1 VRNEIK
7 IPINREFRLH
17 FDQWK
22 DFDNKIIKP
31 HEDRYINSIYYD
43 DDNFITA
50 QNNLSGISERRK
62 YRIRWYGEDIKNF
75 KYEVKLKKNN
85 FGKKIYLNSEKS
97 FNKLDLFSFKNKYFE
112 KKENQFFLNYIN
124 NFNLKPKLKIN
135 YLRSYFL
142 YNGKIRITYDKN
154 INYHLANNFKI
165 GKEKIEDF
173 MDVIEFKFKPEN
185 IGLAQDLIQKSKFV
199 PKRFSKYLRG
209 LYMFGVAN
217 YL

>member
-1 VRNEIK
+1 M
-7 IPINREFRLH
+7 
-17 FDQWK
+17 
-22 DFDNKIIKP
+22 
-31 HEDRYINSIYYD
+31 
-43 DDNFITA
+43 
-50 QNNLSGISERRK
+50 
-62 YRIRWYGEDIKNF
+62 
-75 KYEVKLKKNN
+75 
-85 FGKKIYLNSEKS
+85 
-97 FNKLDLFSFKNKYFE
+97 
-112 KKENQFFLNYIN
+112 NYIN